1 MPSFKHSFTPS
12 GVSWLGSSVTLSTR
26 EIEDAGLREILQTPG
41 PAIGHW
47 GILDALL
54 DSSCSDFRFLSPLG
68 QAREVKVAISG
79 LFGRFVARAYA
90 TRHLGLSHYAH
101 IASPPMRLSGPMR
114 GELRRVRGKR
124 GDMPDWV
131 AWGPGPGLAIVEA
144 KGCHDRKGPGQTL
157 SRAYTQAERGEIRI
171 GSRLAPFKRYAIATR
186 WGFALPTDW
195 EPMLWVK
202 DPDEA
207 GDQLSPDEL
216 RELKAGVVRLN
227 CASLLERLEHPEL
240 ADALRRQASA
250 PFPNRRTQAD
260 RDALAALE
268 RAVPRRVEGLPT
280 VEPRDE
286 LIGGFITK
294 GGLVAPDDL
303 SAVDQ
308 ETLSRL
314 KMRPAFVGIERQM
327 LKLAIEGAVEEI
339 EHERVRSLLSA
350 SDAAAPGPRDDGAGS
365 WVIRL
370 DEDEASIG

>member
-1 MPSFKHSFTPS
+1 MPSFQHAFTPS
-12 GVSWLGSSVTLSTR
+12 GVSALGSSVALSTR

-41 PAIGHW
+41 PAMGHW

-68 QAREVKVAISG
+68 HAREVKVAISG

-90 TRHLGLSHYAH
+90 TQHLGLSHYAH
-101 IASPPMRLSGPMR
+101 VASPPMRLSGPMR

-131 AWGPGPGLAIVEA
+131 AWGPGRGLAIVEA

-157 SRAYTQAERGEIRI
+157 SRAYKQAERGEVRI

-207 GDQLSPDEL
+207 GDALAPEEL
-216 RELKAGVVRLN
+216 HEIEAGVIRLN
-227 CASLLERLEHPEL
+227 CASLLERLEHREL

-250 PFPNRRTQAD
+250 PFRNRRDRAD

-268 RAVPRRVEGLPT
+268 RAAPRRVEGPLK

-286 LIGGFITK
+286 LVGGFITK
-294 GGLVAPDDL
+294 GGVVAAEGL
-303 SAVDQ
+303 SRVDQ
-308 ETLSRL
+308 EALSRL
-314 KMRPAFVGIERQM
+314 KMRPAFVGIERRM
-327 LKLAIEGAVEEI
+327 LKLVIAGAVEEI
-339 EHERVRSLLSA
+339 EKDRLISLMSVPD
-350 SDAAAPGPRDDGAGS
+350 DAVTGPRDDGAGS

-370 DEDEASIG
+370 DEDEASIA